1 MLRLEGIE
9 NARKSRSGA
18 GVVRNIVAELGE
30 LIEDE
35 IVGIPRE
42 LGAFVIDLLDVALRA
57 GGADDILGLGHPG
70 TQPLET
76 LLAHAGRQYRNGAAT
91 EDAGNR
97 DAAAAIIAR
106 RRPDRLVTRG
116 IEPAGH
122 QIRDQTAIGRQH
134 LVRRDHREETA
145 ERHEDR

>member
-42 LGAFVIDLLDVALRA
+42 LGAFVIDLLDVALRT
-57 GGADDILGLGHPG
+57 GGADDVLGLPHPG
-70 TQPLET
+70 AQPVET
-76 LLAHAGRQYRNGAAT
+76 LLAHAGRQYRNAAAT

-97 DAAAAIIAR
+97 DAAAAIVAR
-106 RRPDRLVTRG
+106 RWPDRLLSGRV
-116 IEPAGH
+116 EPAGY
-122 QIRDQTAIGRQH
+122 QMRDQTAIGRQH
-134 LVRRDHREETA
+134 L
-145 ERHEDR
+145 

>member
-1 MLRLEGIE
+1 MPRLEGIE

-35 IVGIPRE
+35 IIGIPRE
-42 LGAFVIDLLDVALRA
+42 LGAFVIDLLDVALRT
-57 GGADDILGLGHPG
+57 GGADDVLGSRHPAA
-70 TQPLET
+70 QPLEA
-76 LLAHAGRQYRNGAAT
+76 LLAHAGRQNRNAAAT

-97 DAAAAIIAR
+97 DAATAIIAR
-106 RRPDRLVTRG
+106 RWPDHPLTGR
-116 IEPAGH
+116 IEPARH
-122 QIRDQTAIGRQH
+122 QMRDQASIGRQH
-134 LVRRDHREETA
+134 LVRGDHRKKTA